1 MNELKI
7 KKSLLFC
14 FLVWLMRGGYKMR
27 DTKRDL
33 FMCRGDKEVF
43 IKLKD
48 DEYLEMNELGRDRY
62 SLFLSHWLDG
72 GVKLLKNLNQEGNR
86 IAKRNNRKWYMELR
100 K

>member
-1 MNELKI
+1 
-7 KKSLLFC
+7 
-14 FLVWLMRGGYKMR
+14 MR

-33 FMCRGDKEVF
+33 FLNRGDKEVF

-48 DEYLEMNELGRDRY
+48 DEYLEMNELGQDRY
-62 SLFLSHWLDG
+62 SLFLSHWLDS